1 MSASREIAAGVCAGG
16 MTITNGSS
24 CWSESGVRTRMWTV
38 SESSAN
44 RSLQRR
50 KRLTSRSVVVSALA
64 RVSGAGSLHDAELT
78 SVAMAPWGAT
88 RSLRREVPRRRA
100 PCGKPHASGVSLP
113 DRTGW
118 LPYGAFLR
126 LRNPA
131 GALPLRR
138 ILRPQYPLRSI
149 SAPRSGWARGRLRRG
164 MFRRDRRPCD
174 LACLSLCPHGS
185 AVVRSGPIRSA
196 PYGDTAP
203 QRAVMSPAV
212 RCTVIRLRRC
222 RRCFRCRCYCRFRC
236 LRRADGRC
244 SDGGGCGCCSGRGCC
259 LRGVR
264 RRCRCS

>member
-1 MSASREIAAGVCAGG
+1 MDAYRFDAFDGAAGGDCQVVVARTVEPYAAAVGDAGFARDRGRSMCGG

-24 CWSESGVRTRMWTV
+24 CWSESGVRTRMRTV

-78 SVAMAPWGAT
+78 SVAMAPWGT
-88 RSLRREVPRRRA
+88 CSLRREVPRRRA
-100 PCGKPHASGVSLP
+100 PCGKPRASGVSLP

-174 LACLSLCPHGS
+174 LACRSLACMD
-185 AVVRSGPIRSA
+185 RQCGP
-196 PYGDTAP
+196 
-203 QRAVMSPAV
+203 V
-212 RCTVIRLRRC
+212 
-222 RRCFRCRCYCRFRC
+222 
-236 LRRADGRC
+236 
-244 SDGGGCGCCSGRGCC
+244 
-259 LRGVR
+259 
-264 RRCRCS
+264 